1 MTPEINNTYAGIN
14 MSSVINHRK
23 SYKLY
28 QTKADTINPIKK
40 TINLFNESA
49 TNENIKAMGID
60 VYLNPA
66 KKIVSKMKNHSM
78 LFKIII

>member
-1 MTPEINNTYAGIN
+1 
-14 MSSVINHRK
+14 MSNVTNHRK

-28 QTKADTINPIKK
+28 QIKADTINPIKK
-40 TINLFNESA
+40 TKNLFDENA
-49 TNENIKAMGID
+49 KNENIKVMGID

-78 LFKIII
+78 LFKIIL